1 MIGMEHFNRKPS
13 MTTATRPDFV
23 PSGAVLM
30 PFSEL
35 SARHEQIKPKTRSR
49 VRVSFDYL
57 RFTPRGEIKTI
68 GDGRLT
74 LIQGKIHPKVYAFD
88 GTDKH
93 LEAGSSCWV
102 WTLDDER
109 AEQERC
115 ELPQAA

>member
-1 MIGMEHFNRKPS
+1 MFGMEHFEQKPS
-13 MTTATRPDFV
+13 MSTAVRPDFV